1 MAIDGCGRRGR
12 RCGAG
17 GGRRRRR
24 STMGG
29 GPGGAT
35 GSREA
40 RGWAGVGR
48 KWEENYCNLFMWRTL
63 CIVLYFM
70 YLNTSQKMPVSTIM
84 LRSSLHIRCT
94 PHYIPI
100 TPLKHDSDNRKS
112 PLLCSQCRRNCTAM
126 REFPQISSN
135 PVNEESFYQRFSHPR
150 QFRWFNVVSVVQ
162 RGRDSPRVDQ
172 IRQNYGR
179 DGRS

>member
-1 MAIDGCGRRGR
+1 M
-12 RCGAG
+12 
-17 GGRRRRR
+17 
-24 STMGG
+24 
-29 GPGGAT
+29 
-35 GSREA
+35 
-40 RGWAGVGR
+40 
-48 KWEENYCNLFMWRTL
+48 YRT
-63 CIVLYFM
+63 VLYVPK
-70 YLNTSQKMPVSTIM
+70 YLSKNARLYDM
-84 LRSSLHIRCT
+84 LRSSLHIVVHHT
-94 PHYIPI
+94 ILPI

-179 DGRS
+179 DGRSWGCGGWPCLFDARPGDLARIGTCCDSGGECGGVLQNRKGETIGERHGKNRELG